1 MSIATSEQSV
11 VDSVD
16 KQLFIGGEWRDA
28 SGGDTLAVEDPSTGE
43 PLCEVADGTPE
54 DAMAALDSAS
64 GMQDEWGKTAPR
76 ERGEI
81 LRRAFEKIVERTDE
95 LALLMTLEMG
105 KALAES
111 KAEITYAAEFL
122 RWFSEEAVRIE
133 GRYAIP
139 PAGAGRMLTMK
150 QPVGPCLF
158 ITPWNFPMA
167 MGTRKIGP
175 AIAAGCTMVM
185 KPAQQTPLSMLA
197 LAAIL
202 EESGLPGGVLNVVTS
217 SSSGGTM
224 APIISDPRA
233 RKLSFTGSTEVGRK
247 LIEQSAEQILRVS
260 MELGG
265 NAPFLVFEDADV
277 DAAVEGA
284 IVAKMRNVGEACT
297 AANRFHVSDGVAGE
311 FAEKL
316 AARMDAMKVGRG
328 TEEGVEVGPL
338 IDDDQ
343 RGKVEDLVEDAL
355 GKGARALVGAER
367 VEGSGYFYRPTVLDG
382 VPEDATLLKEEI
394 FGPVAPVASF
404 DSEVDAIAA
413 ANDTEFGL
421 VAYVYTSDLKRALR
435 VCEGLET
442 GMVGLN
448 QGIVSNASAPFG
460 GIKHSGFGREGGV
473 EGIEEYLETKY
484 IAINLLGVGALRE
497 APLHGGIPCSLFP
510 NKAERRSCWTVL
522 CWLSIRLRGR
532 VSRRY
537 RSPHV
542 KRSMLP

>member
-1 MSIATSEQSV
+1 VSIVTSEQTV
-11 VDSVD
+11 VDGVN
-16 KQLFIGGEWRDA
+16 KQLFIGGEWREA
-28 SGGDTLAVEDPSTGE
+28 SGGGTLAVEDPSTAE
-43 PLCEVADGTPE
+43 PLCEVADATPE
-54 DAMAALDSAS
+54 DAMAALEAAD
-64 GMQDEWGKTAPR
+64 GMQAEWGKTAPR

-111 KAEITYAAEFL
+111 KAEVAYAAEFF

-133 GRYAIP
+133 GRYAVP
-139 PAGAGRMLTMK
+139 PAGTGRMLTMK

-175 AIAAGCTMVM
+175 AIAAGCTMVI

-197 LAAIL
+197 LASIL
-202 EESGLPGGVLNVVTS
+202 EESGLPGGVLNLVTS

-224 APIISDPRA
+224 GPLIADPRA
-233 RKLSFTGSTEVGRK
+233 RKLSFTGSTEV
-247 LIEQSAEQILRVS
+247 
-260 MELGG
+260 
-265 NAPFLVFEDADV
+265 FDDADV

-284 IVAKMRNVGEACT
+284 LVAKMRNVGEACT
-297 AANRFHVSDGVAGE
+297 AANRFHVADGVAGE

-316 AARMDAMKVGRG
+316 AQRMDAMKVGRG
-328 TEEGVEVGPL
+328 VEEGVEVGPL

-343 RGKVEDLVEDAL
+343 RSKVSELVDDAL
-355 GKGARALVGAER
+355 GKGARALVGGEKM
-367 VEGSGYFYRPTVLDG
+367 EGSGYFYRPTVLDG
-382 VPEDATLLKEEI
+382 VPENATLLKEEI

-404 DSEVDAIAA
+404 DSEEAAVAA

-435 VCEGLET
+435 VCEGLQT

-460 GIKHSGFGREGGV
+460 GIKQSGFGREGGA

-484 IAINLLGVGALRE
+484 IAINL
-497 APLHGGIPCSLFP
+497 
-510 NKAERRSCWTVL
+510 
-522 CWLSIRLRGR
+522 
-532 VSRRY
+532 
-537 RSPHV
+537 
-542 KRSMLP
+542 

>member
-11 VDSVD
+11 VDSVN
-16 KQLFIGGEWRDA
+16 KRLFIGGEWREA
-28 SGGDTLAVEDPSTGE
+28 SGGGTLAVEDPSTGE
-43 PLCEVADGTPE
+43 PICDVADGTPE
-54 DAMAALDSAS
+54 DAVSALDAAS
-64 GMQDEWGKTAPR
+64 GMQSEWAKTAPR

-81 LRRAFEKIVERTDE
+81 LRRAFETIVERSDE

-111 KAEITYAAEFL
+111 MAEVTYAAEFF

-133 GRYAIP
+133 GRYAVP
-139 PAGAGRMLTMK
+139 PAGTGRMLTMK
-150 QPVGPCLF
+150 QPVGPCIF

-185 KPAQQTPLSMLA
+185 KPAKQTPLSMLA
-197 LAAIL
+197 LASIL
-202 EESGLPGGVLNVVTS
+202 EESGLPGSVLNVVTS
-217 SSSGGTM
+217 SSSGSLM

-297 AANRFHVSDGVAGE
+297 AANRFHVADSVASE

-355 GKGARALVGAER
+355 GKGARALVGAEK

-404 DSEVDAIAA
+404 DSEEAAIAA

-421 VAYVYTSDLKRALR
+421 VAYVFTSDLKRALR

-460 GIKHSGFGREGGV
+460 GIKHSGFGREGGA

-484 IAINLLGVGALRE
+484 VAINL
-497 APLHGGIPCSLFP
+497 
-510 NKAERRSCWTVL
+510 
-522 CWLSIRLRGR
+522 
-532 VSRRY
+532 
-537 RSPHV
+537 
-542 KRSMLP
+542 